1 MELPNQEKNQ
11 EQPPSTELEASGDA
25 LVIAAAI
32 YTLADAIREHTEKMF
47 ATPEHEEPEDEDGSY
62 GSYLDGTPVR

>member
-1 MELPNQEKNQ
+1 MELPEQKNQ
-11 EQPPSTELEASGDA
+11 EQPRSSDELEASGDA

-32 YTLADAIREHTEKMF
+32 YSLADAIREHTEKML
-47 ATPEHEEPEDEDGSY
+47 APPEHVEPEDDGSY